1 MAERW
6 RPSPSV
12 PSLIFSLSFVSA
24 VRSTV
29 DERAAPRVIWR
40 EIIFTIHHVSQRHID
55 GINKENVEGHVVELV
70 DKIVNKGEETCQDFL
85 ELLQTDED
93 IKKTF
98 PKLKNMGLNV
108 PSLLPM
114 PVQACSSGDSGNLSP
129 ESKGQQVQ
137 DEQYKLN
144 SKPVGVCV
152 IINNE
157 TFEDGHVRLGTEK
170 DAASLGEV
178 FSWLGFRVLMC
189 KDRTESQMYQ
199 ALEHFASDLSDPTQL
214 QQLDVQEW
222 SGKSFATLQGA
233 VRHGDAFICCILS
246 HGSRGKVFGTDGK
259 PLPIKKIT
267 KAFRGTDQSPLTGKP
282 KVFLIQACQGSKTQK
297 GVLSK
302 YLQADDDQLLY
313 IPEAADF
320 LVAKSTVEGYVSFRN
335 TDTGSWFIQS
345 VCKQLQ
351 EGCPR
356 GEHLIDV
363 LLRVNRKVS
372 QQEGSQ
378 SQPGTV
384 KQMSEF
390 TATTTKKLVLSPQ
403 CK

>member
-1 MAERW
+1 MSAKDTLTGKKA
-6 RPSPSV
+6 V
-12 PSLIFSLSFVSA
+12 LIETLCA
-24 VRSTV
+24 DHTLILTKIHEK
-29 DERAAPRVIWR
+29 DMITTR
-40 EIIFTIHHVSQRHID
+40 EYNNLKS
-55 GINKENVEGHVVELV
+55 INKENVEGHVVELV

-170 DAASLGEV
+170 DAESLGKV

-189 KDRTESQMYQ
+189 KDRTVSQMYQ
-199 ALEHFASDLSDPTQL
+199 ALIHFASDLSDLAQL
-214 QQLDVQEW
+214 EKLEVQEW
-222 SGKSFATLQGA
+222 SGKSFTTLQGA
-233 VRHGDAFICCILS
+233 VKHGDAFVCCVLS
-246 HGSRGKVFGTDGK
+246 HGRRGEVLGTDWE
-259 PLPIKKIT
+259 PLLVKQIT
-267 KAFRGTDQSPLTGKP
+267 GTFRGTAQSPLTGKP
-282 KVFLIQACQGSKTQK
+282 KVFLIQACQGSKTQR

-302 YLQADDDQLLY
+302 DLQADDGQPLY

-320 LVAKSTVEGYVSFRN
+320 LVAMATVEDNAAFRN

-356 GEHLIDV
+356 GKDLIDI
-363 LLRVNRKVS
+363 LRSVNSEVS
-372 QQEGSQ
+372 LR
-378 SQPGTV
+378 V
-384 KQMSEF
+384 KQMPEVRF
-390 TATTTKKLVLSPQ
+390 TRFKKLVLSPQ
-403 CK
+403 